1 MTHSAPLQARV
12 AVLTVSDTRT
22 PADDESGRICKEF
35 VTAAGH
41 EVVAYTIVRDEP
53 VAVEAECRRLAPTV
67 DVILLSG
74 GTGIAPRDT
83 TIEAVERLYHQR
95 LDGFGELFRMLSF
108 ADIGSRALA
117 SRASAGVFG
126 RTLLACM
133 PGSAKAVRL
142 AMEKLLGPEI
152 GHLVGELKKS

>member
-1 MTHSAPLQARV
+1 V

-22 PADDESGRICKEF
+22 AADDESGRICKEF
-35 VTAAGH
+35 VVASGH
-41 EVVAYTIVRDEP
+41 EVVAYAVIKDEP
-53 VAVEAECRRLAPTV
+53 ADVEAECRRLAPTV
-67 DVILLSG
+67 DAILLNG
-74 GTGIAPRDT
+74 GTGVAPRDT
-83 TIEAVERLYHQR
+83 TIEAVERLYRQR

-108 ADIGSRALA
+108 AEIGSRALA

-133 PGSAKAVRL
+133 PGSTKAVRL